1 MKPIAYSQYKE
12 VLEIA
17 QRTDVENS
25 YEDLMK
31 KESDVLDTV
40 NNVVK
45 YYRDNDIHEAEFIHQ
60 SIVHIIY
67 RFSTVWKEVI
77 EEATTV
83 SSYHDLIEIV
93 SKNDRPIYLG
103 ISLILLALF
112 LIFVEFSKW

>member
-12 VLEIA
+12 ILEIA

-25 YEDLMK
+25 YEELMK
-31 KESDVLDTV
+31 KESDVLNTV
-40 NNVVK
+40 NTVVK

-60 SIVHIIY
+60 SIVHIMY
-67 RFSTVWKEVI
+67 RFSTVWKQVI
-77 EEATTV
+77 EEATSV
-83 SSYHDLIEIV
+83 SSYEDLIEIV

-112 LIFVEFSKW
+112 LIFIEFSKW